1 MDSLRQDFRYALR
14 TLARTPGFTLAAVLT
29 LGLAIGANTVIFA
42 GVAGVLSI
50 CSLVA
55 CWVPALRASRVMPSV
70 SLRSD

>member
-1 MDSLRQDFRYALR
+1 ME
-14 TLARTPGFTLAAVLT
+14 ARDPA
-29 LGLAIGANTVIFA
+29 IFA
-42 GVAGVLSI
+42 GVAGVLSV